1 MDSLSSSD
9 VKTSLDILLQIAKI
23 YPTAKSTLQINRL
36 SVQQQVAIHDCGM
49 FAIAYA
55 VETCHR
61 NDVQKSLFDQKSMRK
76 HLHDYFN
83 NAAVKITIC
92 ALFSSARWKDLE
104 CIAVAKCQRSLM

>member
-9 VKTSLDILLQIAKI
+9 VKTSLDILLQIA
-23 YPTAKSTLQINRL
+23 TAKSTLQINGRL
-36 SVQQQVAIHDCGM
+36 SAQQQVAIHDCGI

-76 HLHDYFN
+76 HLHD
-83 NAAVKITIC
+83 C
-92 ALFSSARWKDLE
+92 FSNGPE
-104 CIAVAKCQRSLM
+104 F

>member
-1 MDSLSSSD
+1 MLKQVLIFFCRSL
-9 VKTSLDILLQIAKI
+9 K

-36 SVQQQVAIHDCGM
+36 SVQQQVAIHDCGI

-76 HLHDYFN
+76 HLHDYSN

-92 ALFSSARWKDLE
+92 ALFSSQGGK
-104 CIAVAKCQRSLM
+104 I